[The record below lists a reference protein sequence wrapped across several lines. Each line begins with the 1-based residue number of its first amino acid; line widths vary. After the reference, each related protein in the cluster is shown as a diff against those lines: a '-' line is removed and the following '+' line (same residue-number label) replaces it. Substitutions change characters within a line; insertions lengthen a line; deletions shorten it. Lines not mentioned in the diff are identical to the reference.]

1 MTVRRCGNQMR
12 KQQWRTA
19 KGGAVVR
26 VRSVVCTDSPNDTG
40 AWVQGGNKATTVVAI
55 TIGGTLYVSDDCGP
69 AWQWAWHR
77 LGCTWTVFGAI
88 GSAHGKSAPAND
100 ATSVPFDVLPGQTW
114 LASARCMNSRLSKA
128 NNATD
133 RRLRRRVIM
142 M

>member
-1 MTVRRCGNQMR
+1 MR

-26 VRSVVCTDSPNDTG
+26 VRSVVCTASPNDTG
-40 AWVQGGNKATTVVAI
+40 AWLRDGNKATTVVAI

-77 LGCTWTVFGAI
+77 LGCAWSIFGAI
-88 GSAHGKSAPAND
+88 GSAHGKAAPAID
-100 ATSVPFDVLPGQTW
+100 ATSATFDVLPGQTW
-114 LASARCMNSRLSKA
+114 LASAICMNSRLNKA
-128 NNATD
+128 SNAMNK
-133 RRLRRRVIM
+133 RLWRRVIM